1 MSLTSCLADT
11 NSEIYKF
18 FKGRLPNT
26 RRLVTE
32 RNRQIGDA
40 KTIKPSVP
48 TSRWEYGMLGRA
60 IDYRIR
66 YFFANTD
73 CEDLVAYEGAALLTP
88 DSRIMRIDSEHDS
101 TTDPLGVFTEPSYVT
116 TGTDLQYTSLESG
129 LTPWEEIKNR
139 NWPELKWLILETK
152 EGQAPDDLIPAQ
164 AITGFFRNLKE
175 FLETTTPW
183 THHLAER
190 DEKILA
196 RYCVIL
202 SLFEECF
209 RTGAT
214 HDSILTTRQP
224 SSPEE
229 LLNIAQ
235 QHWIDDL
242 AEMSRRFGAFLKV
255 KPYQTAILNPTFAG
269 SGYVG
274 GADADL
280 ILDSQMID
288 IKASIH
294 PKIQGPW
301 LYQTL
306 GYALLDYTS
315 EYRIDSIGIYMAR
328 QGLLVEWDADDLVKQ
343 LSGKTDLTLES
354 LRKDFQQEILTDQD

>member
-1 MSLTSCLADT
+1 MSLTSSLADT

-32 RNRQIGDA
+32 CNKQI
-40 KTIKPSVP
+40 KNVETIKPSEP
-48 TSRWEYGMLGRA
+48 TSPWEYGVLGRA

-66 YFFANTD
+66 YFFANTN
-73 CEDLVAYEGAALLTP
+73 CEDLVAYDGAALLTP
-88 DSRIMRIDSEHDS
+88 GSRIRRIDPEHDS
-101 TTDPLGVFTEPSYVT
+101 TTNPLQAPEEPSYET
-116 TGTDLQYTSLESG
+116 TGADLQYTSLESG
-129 LTPWEEIKNR
+129 LTPWEEIQNR

-152 EGQAPDDLIPAQ
+152 EGQAPNDLISAQ

-183 THHLAER
+183 AHHFSES

-242 AEMSRRFGAFLKV
+242 SEMSKKFRDFLNM

-274 GADADL
+274 GADGNL

-294 PKIQGPW
+294 PNIQGSW

-306 GYALLDYTS
+306 GYTLLDYPN
-315 EYRIDSIGIYMAR
+315 EYKINSIGIYMAR
-328 QGLLVEWDADDLVKQ
+328 QGLLLEWNADDLVKK

-354 LRKDFQQEILTDQD
+354 LRKDFQQEILID